1 MHRGKEDAYMKLAAC
16 CCLAVPCVLFPF
28 FAICANSRLLAAF
41 FLKRDGQAALD
52 VHARFV
58 YNMQ

>member
-1 MHRGKEDAYMKLAAC
+1 MKRAAC
-16 CCLAVPCVLFPF
+16 YCPAVPFVLFPF
-28 FAICANSRLLAAF
+28 FAVCANSRLLAAF
-41 FLKRDGQAALD
+41 FLKRDGQDALD

>member
-1 MHRGKEDAYMKLAAC
+1 MKRTAC
-16 CCLAVPCVLFPF
+16 CCLAVPSVLFPF
-28 FAICANSRLLAAF
+28 FAVCANSRLLAAF

-52 VHARFV
+52 VHARFA